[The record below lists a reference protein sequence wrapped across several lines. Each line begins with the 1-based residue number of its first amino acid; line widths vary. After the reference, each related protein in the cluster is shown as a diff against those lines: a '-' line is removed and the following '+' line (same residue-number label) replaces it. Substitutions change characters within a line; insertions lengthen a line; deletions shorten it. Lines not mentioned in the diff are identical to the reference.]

1 MPNIKSAKKRVN
13 VTAKKKVLNNDF
25 RASMRTAIKNTEK
38 SVHNGDQKLASDA
51 LQVAIK
57 RIDKANAKGI
67 VHSNFAS
74 RQKARLTKKVNA
86 IQSK

>member
-25 RASMRTAIKNTEK
+25 RASMRTAIRNTDK
-38 SVHNGDQKLASDA
+38 AIHSGDHNVANDA

-57 RIDKANAKGI
+57 RIDKANSKGI
-67 VHSNFAS
+67 VHSNFAA
-74 RQKARLTKKVNA
+74 RQKARLTKKVNTL
-86 IQSK
+86 QSK